1 MSEPTTVLS
10 DSSSEL
16 DVREIPKPQRH
27 PLIFERFASL
37 QPQESFDLV
46 NSHDPKHLR
55 QEFERDHPGTYDWTY
70 VESGPVW
77 RIRITR
83 LTTTDLPRVLC
94 DTTALASGDATAD
107 ATGAVWKLEMN
118 QRHLD
123 SNIIHMQPNAQIDS
137 HAGPDLDVMMHVLG
151 GSGELAHE
159 RDRIALSAGTLIW
172 LPRRS
177 QRSITAGA
185 DGLTYLTVHQRRPGL
200 SIGSAGT
207 LTAPAKRG

>member
-16 DVREIPKPQRH
+16 DVRDIPKPQRH

-37 QPQESFDLV
+37 SPQGSFDLV
-46 NSHDPKHLR
+46 NGHDPKHLR
-55 QEFERDHPGTYDWTY
+55 QEFERDHPGTYDWSY
-70 VESGPVW
+70 IESGPVW

-94 DTTALASGDATAD
+94 DTTALAAGDATAD

-151 GSGELAHE
+151 GSGELVHE
-159 RDRIALSAGTLIW
+159 RDRLPLSTGSLIW

-185 DGLTYLTVHQRRPGL
+185 DGLTYLTVHQRRQAL
-200 SIGSAGT
+200 T
-207 LTAPAKRG
+207 LDPTQRHAR